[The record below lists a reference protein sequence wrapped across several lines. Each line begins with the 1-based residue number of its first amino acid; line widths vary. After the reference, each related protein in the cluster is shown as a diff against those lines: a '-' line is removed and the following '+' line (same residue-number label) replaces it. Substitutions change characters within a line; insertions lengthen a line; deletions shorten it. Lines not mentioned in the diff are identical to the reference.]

1 MRLDRSMSPRA
12 LTLGSRLVPH
22 HDIPRRRAHP
32 YIARS
37 ETHTRAHDDLLCART
52 TTSPSASARDVAR
65 PQSFDARDDGVCDDD
80 VDDDDGDG
88 DVARDVVVVET
99 DARNRETRDDDDGD
113 DDGRGPREEGFH
125 AAARNDDDE
134 TRRARGDARGGG
146 RGGG

>member
-1 MRLDRSMSPRA
+1 MSPRA
-12 LTLGSRLVPH
+12 LTLWVTTRPTPRHPASSRASIHRTVRDPYA
-22 HDIPRRRAHP
+22 RA
-32 YIARS
+32 R
-37 ETHTRAHDDLLCART
+37 DDLVCART

-65 PQSFDARDDGVCDDD
+65 PQSFGARDDGVCDDD

-99 DARNRETRDDDDGD
+99 DARNRETRDDDDDD

>member
-1 MRLDRSMSPRA
+1 MRLDRSS
-12 LTLGSRLVPH
+12 LLVPSPLG
-22 HDIPRRRAHP
+22 HDSSHTTTSRVVARIHTSHGPRP
-32 YIARS
+32 ICAR
-37 ETHTRAHDDLLCART
+37 DDLCART

-65 PQSFDARDDGVCDDD
+65 PQSFGARDDGVCDDD

-88 DVARDVVVVET
+88 DVERDVVVVET

>member
-1 MRLDRSMSPRA
+1 MNTRA
-12 LTLGSRLVPH
+12 TTAREDDHVTLGA
-22 HDIPRRRAHP
+22 RRRATAELR
-32 YIARS
+32 AR
-37 ETHTRAHDDLLCART
+37 
-52 TTSPSASARDVAR
+52 
-65 PQSFDARDDGVCDDD
+65 DGVCDDD
-80 VDDDDGDG
+80 VDDVDGDG

-125 AAARNDDDE
+125 AAAWDDDDE